1 MNCCLV
7 VYCLSLAGCSYS
19 SAAPCDPAVV
29 LVSSICV
36 SEFTTPPTSLHTACQ
51 GQRTLQKL
59 EASNSKI
66 SDIGLPNPAHIT
78 DVTQA
83 SETLK
88 SLPSSAGE
96 ESTMMM
102 FSGFYSSNGLPIYQE
117 TDKPDFSNDLVQAE
131 IMVADIDRS
140 IALINSTGRSS
151 TTKTGIQLENRML
164 QGKLYQLEMNLNKK
178 YAGKVIKWDVMLAK
192 GVIEAESNGEVIVPK
207 WVNGSIGKQIAMNG
221 NTLSKK
227 YVLSVRFKGQWAKGM
242 KRADYVSLN
251 STIKTVNVSA
261 NGVSISLAGGWLSKK
276 ELHDKD

>member
-7 VYCLSLAGCSYS
+7 LFCFNVAGCSFS
-19 SAAPCDPAVV
+19 STTPCDPSVTQ
-29 LVSSICV
+29 LSSITA
-36 SEFTTPPTSLHTACQ
+36 SGIAPPVTSLHTASQ
-51 GQRTLQKL
+51 GQMTLQNLKT
-59 EASNSKI
+59 SNSNNA
-66 SDIGLPNPAHIT
+66 DIGQLDTTAFTEAHKSFPEPEVKESTKMESLFSGINCGNGLPNN
-78 DVTQA
+78 Q
-83 SETLK
+83 
-88 SLPSSAGE
+88 
-96 ESTMMM
+96 ES
-102 FSGFYSSNGLPIYQE
+102 
-117 TDKPDFSNDLVQAE
+117 DKPDYSNDLVQAE
-131 IMVADIDRS
+131 IMVAEIDRS

-151 TTKTGIQLENRML
+151 TSKAGSQLENRML

-192 GVIEAESNGEVIVPK
+192 GVIEAENNGEVIVPK
-207 WVNGSIGKQIAMNG
+207 WVSGSTGKQIAMNG

-251 STIKTVNVSA
+251 STIKSVNVSA